1 MKKEKKLFKY
11 NELIDRVLEQSI
23 AFTKSRVLLTAYD
36 LEIFTVLGDT
46 SKTAGEVAQIVNAD
60 RNSIARLMNALV
72 SLELLEKHGERFTNT
87 KSAFSLLVK
96 GNPNYMANLKYMNY
110 IWNHWN
116 NLTEAVKTG
125 KAVNTKSVKDFDG
138 EELADYIAA
147 EHWRA
152 TLQAP
157 EIIKHCKLENVER
170 VLDLGCGSGAI
181 GMEIL
186 KKYPHIKLTLFDY
199 PNVIELTKD
208 YVEKKGY
215 ADKVKII
222 GGDMFTDDYDG
233 IYDVVIISNV
243 LRTYS
248 LMKNLTV
255 MRKVFDS
262 LVRDGR
268 VLIHEFLLNESRD
281 NPEFSTLLSLHMLVS
296 SDGGDALSETDAWLL
311 LKESMFSNIE
321 KIETDFGSYLM
332 VGQK

>member
-1 MKKEKKLFKY
+1 MKREKKLFKY
-11 NELIDRVLEQSI
+11 DELIDQVLEQSI

-46 SKTAGEVAQIVNAD
+46 SKTADEVAQIVNAD
-60 RNSIARLMNALV
+60 RNGISRLMNALV
-72 SLELLEKHGERFTNT
+72 SLSLLEKQGERFVNT
-87 KSAFSLLVK
+87 KPAFSLLVK

-110 IWNHWN
+110 IWKQWN
-116 NLTEAVKTG
+116 DLTEAVKTG
-125 KAVNTKSVKDFDG
+125 KAVNAKSVSEFDSD
-138 EELADYIAA
+138 ELADYIAA

-152 TLQAP
+152 SLQAP

-170 VLDLGCGSGAI
+170 VIDLGCGSGAI

-186 KKYPHIKLTLFDY
+186 KNHPDTHLTLFDY
-199 PNVIELTKD
+199 PNVTELTKE

-222 GGDMFTDDYDG
+222 SGDMFTDDYDG
-233 IYDVVIISNV
+233 SYDVVIISNV
-243 LRTYS
+243 LRSYP
-248 LMKNLTV
+248 LIKNLKV

-268 VLIHEFLLNESRD
+268 VLIHEFMLNESRD
-281 NPEFSTLLSLHMLVS
+281 NPEFSTLLSLHMLVAS
-296 SDGGDALSETDAWLL
+296 EGGDALSETDAWLL

-321 KIETDFGSYLM
+321 KTETAFGSYLM